1 LATTAGSPKGISLLG
16 SNFST
21 APGSGVQGQVLSGN
35 GQLGSLGLTNDGGAN
50 DGLAFDISEFPQ
62 LGARQSSSGGLQGSL
77 ASLRKQGVSVNAIV
91 QQNQEFTIQ
100 NEDFPALPGFRGG
113 SNELTS
119 DSEHH
124 KDQQHENALA
134 ANMPQH
140 FMMGRSAG
148 MLPGG
153 SYVPH
158 RQLQQQLAGTVSGS
172 MGSMNASDLQ
182 HLHANIA
189 DSFPSSHG
197 LSASYHSQVR
207 SHMLLN
213 VKRGSHKG

>member
-1 LATTAGSPKGISLLG
+1 MDRAGGTETGYWTALVEVAWQDCVSD
-16 SNFST
+16 
-21 APGSGVQGQVLSGN
+21 AV
-35 GQLGSLGLTNDGGAN
+35 A
-50 DGLAFDISEFPQ
+50 
-62 LGARQSSSGGLQGSL
+62 

-140 FMMGRSAG
+140 FMVYHPFQMLFEPDITCLMGGAWFYYIG
-148 MLPGG
+148 
-153 SYVPH
+153 
-158 RQLQQQLAGTVSGS
+158 QE
-172 MGSMNASDLQ
+172 NAS
-182 HLHANIA
+182 
-189 DSFPSSHG
+189 FFG
-197 LSASYHSQVR
+197 
-207 SHMLLN
+207 
-213 VKRGSHKG
+213 KGDACL